1 MQLSHIG
8 STSNLVDTSLDE
20 APPPKRLIFSKW
32 WNDLFK
38 YRMKI
43 TVCCPLVTILIIA
56 MLVMLAI
63 MAIYGINS
71 QQVIINTQT
80 VSTSYSIIYGTNT
93 KIGYTLNVLDTKG
106 LANNLMKT
114 IGLTGI
120 TVNNA
125 QLIPLLT
132 TNSTKKRQVIP
143 TNIIQCQKNPN
154 TTGDFLILTISINY
168 PQDCAANDCRK
179 LFDIKVQNYIDTLYT
194 NMSF

>member
-1 MQLSHIG
+1 
-8 STSNLVDTSLDE
+8 
-20 APPPKRLIFSKW
+20 
-32 WNDLFK
+32 
-38 YRMKI
+38 
-43 TVCCPLVTILIIA
+43 

-71 QQVIINTQT
+71 QQVIVNTQT

-125 QLIPLLT
+125 QLVPLLT
-132 TNSTKKRQVIP
+132 ANSTKKRQAIP
-143 TNIIQCQKNPN
+143 
-154 TTGDFLILTISINY
+154 
-168 PQDCAANDCRK
+168 
-179 LFDIKVQNYIDTLYT
+179 
-194 NMSF
+194 